1 MKLKRNINGQLQEKK
16 RELVEEIKDKYNK
29 VFDELEK
36 YATDMHVAREKFA
49 KRDVTIS
56 LKTGTNNF
64 YALQANANTS
74 EFYEEQMRKINAA
87 IVVPPTPPTPPTS
100 TGGGTNSGNG
110 GQPTPPQPRPRVR
123 KVVTLKTHT
132 TEPMHTEADID
143 IYLQSL
149 TVQLMQYL
157 SDDNDIIVN

>member
-1 MKLKRNINGQLQEKK
+1 MKKNLNGQLQEKK
-16 RELVEEIKDKYNK
+16 RELVEEIKTKYNK
-29 VFDELEK
+29 AFDELEK
-36 YATDMHVAREKFA
+36 YATDMHVARDKFA

-64 YALQANANTS
+64 YALQANANTA

-87 IVVPPTPPTPPTS
+87 IVIPTPPAEPTG
-100 TGGGTNSGNG
+100 TGDGANSVHDDG

-123 KVVTLKTHT
+123 KVVKLNTHT

-143 IYLQSL
+143 LYLQSL
-149 TVQLMQYL
+149 KVQLMQYL